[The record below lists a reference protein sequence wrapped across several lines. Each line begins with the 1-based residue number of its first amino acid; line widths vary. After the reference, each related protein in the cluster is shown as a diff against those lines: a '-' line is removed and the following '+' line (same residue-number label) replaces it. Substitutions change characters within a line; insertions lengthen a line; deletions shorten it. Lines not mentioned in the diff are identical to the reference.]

1 MNSGS
6 QTKLKMLNCVSQIDS
21 AFIISTLSY
30 AFSIV
35 SSAAKAFLE
44 GEYRGCEAL

>member
-6 QTKLKMLNCVSQIDS
+6 QTKLKMNCFSQIDS
-21 AFIISTLSY
+21 AFIISTL
-30 AFSIV
+30 FIHFCIV

-44 GEYRGCEAL
+44 GEYKGYQAL